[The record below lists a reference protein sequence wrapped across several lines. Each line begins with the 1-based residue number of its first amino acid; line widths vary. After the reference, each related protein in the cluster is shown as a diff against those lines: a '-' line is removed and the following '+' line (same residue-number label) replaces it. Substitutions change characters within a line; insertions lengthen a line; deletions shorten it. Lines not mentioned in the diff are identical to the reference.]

1 MLPTGFPAVIRD
13 GVDALRWAAAAL
25 ERALPRVPDW
35 VAAEI
40 APSNEKAI
48 AEARERAKREGVL
61 HVIAFRDANEWTEA
75 FMDQQRDFVELANRL
90 ERRTGPEWASGGAAT
105 YFTGLDLSLLQPHG
119 ALEGLLQWLGEGP
132 DQIRRRNAELAA
144 LGQWL
149 DKYLDTNA

>member
-1 MLPTGFPAVIRD
+1 LGGSSA
-13 GVDALRWAAAAL
+13 

-48 AEARERAKREGVL
+48 AEARERATREGVL

-90 ERRTGPEWASGGAAT
+90 ERRTGPECASGGAAS
-105 YFTGLDLSLLQPHG
+105 YFTGLDLTLLQLHG
-119 ALEGLLQWLGEGP
+119 ALEGLLRWLGEGA
-132 DQIRRRNAELAA
+132 D
-144 LGQWL
+144 
-149 DKYLDTNA
+149 